1 MSIEYILILILLG
14 IITTVIVGCIIFIG
28 FQIVKEL
35 KKRRKLQEIALY
47 SEMFRNIT
55 GIYDLLDSYIQERLN
70 EYRIF
75 NPDIFE
81 RGVLSNAQQ
90 AKIIK
95 DVTVDVLYNMSPAFY
110 SQLALV
116 FDPNK
121 EKIQKIVNNRVL
133 MAVLGWNLEN
143 EEVEQSENM

>member
-1 MSIEYILILILLG
+1 
-14 IITTVIVGCIIFIG
+14 
-28 FQIVKEL
+28 VKEL